1 MFMFDLLSINSIK
14 DALREKNETIA
25 VAESVTAGLM
35 QAALSSA
42 DEAMKFFQGGIT
54 TYNVGQKYRHL
65 LVDPIHALSCNC
77 VSERVAQEMAVNIC
91 ELFRSDWGIGI
102 TGYASP
108 VPEST
113 FQLYAYYAIG
123 YRGDVV
129 LSGKINT
136 QQMDFTE
143 ARLFFV
149 NQILEKC
156 RRLFLL
162 EAK

>member
-1 MFMFDLLSINSIK
+1 MYMFDLLSINSIK
-14 DALREKNETIA
+14 DALKEKNETIA

-42 DEAMKFFQGGIT
+42 DEAMKIFQGGIT
-54 TYNVGQKYRHL
+54 AYNVGQKYRHL

-77 VSERVAQEMAVNIC
+77 VSERVAQEMALHVC
-91 ELFRSDWGIGI
+91 DMFRSDWGIGV
-102 TGYASP
+102 TGYASA

-113 FQLYAYYAIG
+113 FRLYAYYAIG
-123 YRGDVV
+123 YRGDTV
-129 LSGKINT
+129 LSGKIDA
-136 QQMDFTE
+136 QQLDFTG